1 MVFLA
6 AIPAGSLTTRVNQ
19 HMISSEN
26 FSRQK
31 SYRFCPS
38 LHVFLASRMFFTLN
52 FVSKPPTLFSLELRS
67 DNHLLQVVGE
77 NKELPLY
84 GSGGFKFLWDTKF
97 DAGMSAFLECQAEF
111 QQHVEAQGAQNACF
125 CFPYRIN
132 KNFIEDRNS
141 NNSFS
146 IK

>member
-1 MVFLA
+1 MLFLA
-6 AIPAGSLTTRVNQ
+6 
-19 HMISSEN
+19 
-26 FSRQK
+26 
-31 SYRFCPS
+31 
-38 LHVFLASRMFFTLN
+38 
-52 FVSKPPTLFSLELRS
+52 LRS
-67 DNHLLQVVGE
+67 DHTFSQQVVGE

-111 QQHVEAQGAQNACF
+111 QQHVEAQGPQKGCF

-132 KNFIEDRNS
+132 KNFIEDNS